1 MLLIYK
7 FLIIILLLIIF
18 YYVINVNIEC
28 FVGSSSSNKN
38 YTNTNEYPSF
48 TINSNIP
55 YDIKLNNDKNNYY
68 DYGNDEIEAKFAA
81 LLKIDYNKIITA
93 IEGSE
98 WSEWIKDDNYPYYNQ
113 IIIYLQQLVQHDI
126 FTLPNDKNKFKIIK
140 HSLVRYKK
148 QLEDKGILLL
158 EIDIIIYRENKP
170 LARHMKF
177 LIKSNGVKHNIAM
190 AKVVG
195 VINECN
201 LKGNY
206 ETYDKNDYQEF
217 NPEFK
222 YKYDMNSFLYDTN
235 DKLLH
240 SEIEYNIYNKIL
252 KEL

>member
-7 FLIIILLLIIF
+7 LVIIILLLIIF
-18 YYVINVNIEC
+18 YYIINVNIEC
-28 FVGSSSSNKN
+28 FVGSKN

-48 TINSNIP
+48 TIKSNIP
-55 YDIKLNNDKNNYY
+55 YDIELKNDKNNYY
-68 DYGNDEIEAKFAA
+68 DYGNDELETKFAS

-93 IEGSE
+93 IEGNE
-98 WSEWIKDDNYPYYNQ
+98 WSEWIVDNKYPYYKQ
-113 IIIYLQQLVQHDI
+113 IIIYLKQLVQHNI
-126 FTLPNDKNKFKIIK
+126 FDLPNDKNKLNILK

-148 QLEDKGILLL
+148 NLKDTGILLI
-158 EIDIIIYRENKP
+158 EIDILIYRDHKP
-170 LARHMKF
+170 LARHIKF
-177 LIKSNGVKHNIAM
+177 LIISNGIKHNIIM

-206 ETYDKNDYQEF
+206 ETYDDKNNYQEF
-217 NPEFK
+217 KPTFK

-240 SEIEYNIYNKIL
+240 SQIEYNLYNNLL